1 MKKMIFV
8 FVLVAVLMLGGFS
21 AYAIQGLDEDES
33 TRILA
38 NDGYATLTTDKV
50 GGTVTTTKDI
60 LLNDVNA
67 AKNGLHVTDTY
78 SVFSMDAA
86 FVKSLAEQ
94 VSGETVTFSVSYDST
109 KTKVTFA
116 IIDGGAEVFAKDG
129 RCVGELPYT
138 LGEGD
143 PINVAVLDGKNAP
156 VGISGYF
163 PDANLVRWQLSG
175 CGTYSVAVRDTS
187 FSDVPDSHWANI
199 YVEYLASK
207 GVINGMGNGT
217 FAPEAPLTRAQFV
230 TLLAMMSGDDIS
242 GGTDQFTDVKKEHWY
257 YEEVSWAAK
266 AGVTNGV
273 GGGLFAPENKITR
286 EEVASMV
293 LNFFNYMGVAP
304 TPIRTATT
312 FTDSADM
319 ADWSAQKVPVC
330 QEVGVIS
337 GFPDGTFRPKA
348 NATRAEA
355 ATMCSRMVS
364 YFLVMP
370 Q

>member
-1 MKKMIFV
+1 MHV
-8 FVLVAVLMLGGFS
+8 GQGG
-21 AYAIQGLDEDES
+21 
-33 TRILA
+33 
-38 NDGYATLTTDKV
+38 
-50 GGTVTTTKDI
+50 
-60 LLNDVNA
+60 
-67 AKNGLHVTDTY
+67 
-78 SVFSMDAA
+78 
-86 FVKSLAEQ
+86 SL
-94 VSGETVTFSVSYDST
+94 
-109 KTKVTFA
+109 
-116 IIDGGAEVFAKDG
+116 
-129 RCVGELPYT
+129 
-138 LGEGD
+138 
-143 PINVAVLDGKNAP
+143 
-156 VGISGYF
+156 
-163 PDANLVRWQLSG
+163 
-175 CGTYSVAVRDTS
+175 
-187 FSDVPDSHWANI
+187 
-199 YVEYLASK
+199 
-207 GVINGMGNGT
+207 
-217 FAPEAPLTRAQFV
+217 
-230 TLLAMMSGDDIS
+230 GDDIS